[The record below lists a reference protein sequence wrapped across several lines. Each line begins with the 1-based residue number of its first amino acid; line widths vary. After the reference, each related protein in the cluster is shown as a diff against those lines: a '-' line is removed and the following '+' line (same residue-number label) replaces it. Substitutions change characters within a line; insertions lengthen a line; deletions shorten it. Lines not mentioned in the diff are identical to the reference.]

1 MKRSRKTLAAAT
13 MLCVG
18 TGLPPGGNPGMPG
31 ATKAEPPANGGDEAH
46 SSASVCEAIGLEG
59 PGYRYSDSQVQD
71 MIRGS
76 EVVVRAVA
84 ADSVGQSYNQ
94 FHEYHFDLIRFEPT
108 EVLRGTLPD
117 SDFNLQG
124 FIVDRDEF
132 NPADVPF
139 GHVRPSGDGPCYAYE
154 YRLGAEYLFL
164 LNRVDGSDVLTPYWI
179 ALGPTNE
186 QIRGPEEPWVRWV
199 REQLADGAE
208 R

>member
-31 ATKAEPPANGGDEAH
+31 ATKAKPPANGGGKAH
-46 SSASVCEAIGLEG
+46 SSASVCEAIGL
-59 PGYRYSDSQVQD
+59 
-71 MIRGS
+71 
-76 EVVVRAVA
+76 
-84 ADSVGQSYNQ
+84 
-94 FHEYHFDLIRFEPT
+94 
-108 EVLRGTLPD
+108 
-117 SDFNLQG
+117 
-124 FIVDRDEF
+124 
-132 NPADVPF
+132 
-139 GHVRPSGDGPCYAYE
+139 DGPCFAYE

-186 QIRGPEEPWVRWV
+186 QIRGPEDPWVRWV